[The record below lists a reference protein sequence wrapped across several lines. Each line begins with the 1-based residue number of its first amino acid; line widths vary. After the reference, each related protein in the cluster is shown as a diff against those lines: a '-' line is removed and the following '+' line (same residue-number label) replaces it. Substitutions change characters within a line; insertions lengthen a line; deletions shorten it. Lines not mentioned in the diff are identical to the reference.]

1 MGQLHAVPLAAT
13 LERIIAHG
21 SISQLK
27 QELQKS
33 HIAIPHIL
41 HYVYLGPEGGTLTR
55 AMELDIV
62 DSRLVRSCQYQHA

>member
-1 MGQLHAVPLAAT
+1 MHAVPLAAT

-27 QELQKS
+27 QELQQS
-33 HIAIPHIL
+33 HVAIPHIL
-41 HYVYLGPEGGTLTR
+41 HYVYLAPEGGTLTR